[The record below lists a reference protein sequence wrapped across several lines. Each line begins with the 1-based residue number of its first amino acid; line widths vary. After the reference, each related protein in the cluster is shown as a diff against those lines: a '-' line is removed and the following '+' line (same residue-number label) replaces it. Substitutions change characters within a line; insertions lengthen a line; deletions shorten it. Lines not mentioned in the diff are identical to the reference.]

1 MRGAHRLHTNQHRRT
16 KDQMMELKTDT
27 MQETEFTR
35 FEYIDQ
41 KGRVVVKYLKDNEK
55 LSLSVQDD
63 GKTLKVFLS
72 DKE

>member
-1 MRGAHRLHTNQHRRT
+1 
-16 KDQMMELKTDT
+16 MELENDT

-63 GKTLKVFLS
+63 GKTLKVFLGNK
-72 DKE
+72 D

>member
-1 MRGAHRLHTNQHRRT
+1 
-16 KDQMMELKTDT
+16 MELKTDT

-41 KGRVVVKYLKDNEK
+41 KGRVVVKYLNDNEK
-55 LSLSVQDD
+55 LSISVQDD
-63 GKTLKVFLS
+63 GRTLKVFLK

>member
-1 MRGAHRLHTNQHRRT
+1 
-16 KDQMMELKTDT
+16 MELQTDT

-41 KGRVVVKYLKDNEK
+41 NGRVVVKYLNDNEK

-63 GKTLKVFLS
+63 GKTLKVFLK
-72 DKE
+72 DK

>member
-1 MRGAHRLHTNQHRRT
+1 
-16 KDQMMELKTDT
+16 MELKNDT

-41 KGRVVVKYLKDNEK
+41 KGRVVVKYLNDDEK
-55 LSLSVQDD
+55 LSVSVQDD

-72 DKE
+72 DRT